1 MISLDRGYVRFR
13 FKINMHIDN
22 LDALNTI
29 KSILQIGSVT
39 VNKDKNYCSFVVQ
52 DFSQIRDII
61 CPIFVQFPLLTS
73 KKLDFQDFYKA
84 VLIKNKNH
92 LSDSDKNKIIL
103 LKNGMNS
110 NREIF
115 TDFSINS
122 QINVNPDWF
131 IGFLE
136 GEGTFGIKTGSSMY
150 FQVAQKITSLEC
162 INAIK
167 TFLIKLNCMK
177 EPFAFGQRL
186 NNSNVAKG
194 GGVISPINVLST
206 INSKTNVMSL
216 VVSSVDALYYY
227 LLPLL
232 DKGKMYS
239 FKEMDFK
246 L

>member
-29 KSILQIGSVT
+29 KSILQIGNVT

-110 NREIF
+110 SPIGGEKFLQIF
-115 TDFSINS
+115 LLI
-122 QINVNPDWF
+122 
-131 IGFLE
+131 
-136 GEGTFGIKTGSSMY
+136 
-150 FQVAQKITSLEC
+150 
-162 INAIK
+162 
-167 TFLIKLNCMK
+167 IKLM
-177 EPFAFGQRL
+177 
-186 NNSNVAKG
+186 
-194 GGVISPINVLST
+194 
-206 INSKTNVMSL
+206 
-216 VVSSVDALYYY
+216 
-227 LLPLL
+227 
-232 DKGKMYS
+232 
-239 FKEMDFK
+239 
-246 L
+246 

>member
-73 KKLDFQDFYKA
+73 KKLDFQDFHKA
-84 VLIKNKNH
+84 VLIKNKNRTY
-92 LSDSDKNKIIL
+92 LSDINKNKIIL

-110 NREIF
+110 NRVIF
-115 TDFSINS
+115 TDFSIKRS
-122 QINVNPDWF
+122 ATQINVNPDWF

-150 FQVAQKITSLEC
+150 FQVAQKITSVEC
-162 INAIK
+162 LNAIK
-167 TFLIKLNCMK
+167 TFLINLNCMK
-177 EPFAFGQRL
+177 EPYWI
-186 NNSNVAKG
+186 NNSNE
-194 GGVISPINVLST
+194 GVISPINVLST

-232 DKGKMYS
+232 DKGKMYTLRRWILS
-239 FKEMDFK
+239 YEE
-246 L
+246 

>member
-73 KKLDFQDFYKA
+73 KKLDFQDFHKA

-92 LSDSDKNKIIL
+92 LSPHMRESDKNKIIL

-110 NREIF
+110 SPIGGEKFLQIF
-115 TDFSINS
+115 LLI
-122 QINVNPDWF
+122 
-131 IGFLE
+131 
-136 GEGTFGIKTGSSMY
+136 
-150 FQVAQKITSLEC
+150 
-162 INAIK
+162 
-167 TFLIKLNCMK
+167 IKLM
-177 EPFAFGQRL
+177 
-186 NNSNVAKG
+186 
-194 GGVISPINVLST
+194 
-206 INSKTNVMSL
+206 
-216 VVSSVDALYYY
+216 
-227 LLPLL
+227 
-232 DKGKMYS
+232 
-239 FKEMDFK
+239 
-246 L
+246 